1 MPETGLKLKS
11 DHAMQSHA
19 VLSSS
24 GLWTLWMLHVSMSSQ
39 SLPGYARCSI
49 LPSICRMQSNNN
61 NNNML
66 YANMCLRIVCAWLRH
81 AFIRRHLSRWWR
93 CRPRRRPSW
102 PGKARLLA
110 YQVAIAT
117 LLQRYVACHTLPV
130 CLAHDLFLLR
140 HSDNSNAICVS
151 HRLYSLHVSFSTF
164 MPPFLPGYF
173 WHVAATAATAAAS
186 SDCLVVASIF
196 NAYVN
201 NPLLLAGFA
210 FPVFASLSKQISLI
224 ILHKLCAQN

>member
-1 MPETGLKLKS
+1 
-11 DHAMQSHA
+11 
-19 VLSSS
+19 
-24 GLWTLWMLHVSMSSQ
+24 MSSQ

-49 LPSICRMQSNNN
+49 LPSICRMQSNNNNN

-93 CRPRRRPSW
+93 CRPRRRRRRRWPSW

-173 WHVAATAATAAAS
+173 WHVAATATAAAASS

-201 NPLLLAGFA
+201 NPLSRWLCFSCLC
-210 FPVFASLSKQISLI
+210 VLCKQISLI